1 VGFAVAFGFVSDEHD
16 ADLAVMF
23 ASLVVQVR
31 RSKCAEVGAASAASE
46 QSGSGR
52 SDEGEQDDIQMVF
65 HAFDPFLASSSYE
78 NGKRSLQRQKNL
90 KSSFGLIRSAW
101 IMVLA

>member
-1 VGFAVAFGFVSDEHD
+1 MSTTPIF
-16 ADLAVMF
+16 F
-23 ASLVVQVR
+23 ASLVVLILAEEVAVAGATRKQ
-31 RSKCAEVGAASAASE
+31 RS
-46 QSGSGR
+46 SGR

-90 KSSFGLIRSAW
+90 K
-101 IMVLA
+101 VLLV